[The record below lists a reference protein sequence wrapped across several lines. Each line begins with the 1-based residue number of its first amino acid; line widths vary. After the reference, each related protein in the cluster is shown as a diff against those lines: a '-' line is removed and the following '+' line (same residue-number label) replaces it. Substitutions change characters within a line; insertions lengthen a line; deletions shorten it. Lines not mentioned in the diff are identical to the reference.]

1 MIYNSYELDQVYK
14 KIERE
19 DWVMQAFWTDTNFW
33 IGFFNIIIIDLI
45 LSGDNAVIIGMAARN
60 LPLEQRKKAIWIG
73 AGTAV
78 ILRAALTAI
87 AAYLLNIPLLMT
99 VGGLL
104 LLWIAVKLL
113 VEQKEESNVSVST
126 SMASAVKTIIVAD
139 VVMSLDNVLAV
150 AGAAHGNLFLVLFGL
165 ALSIPLIMW
174 GSRLVASILNKFP
187 WLVYVG
193 SAILGY
199 TAGDLIVGDPIIQK
213 NVLQGFELMD
223 KILPIVLAVLV
234 VVIGYFWKKK
244 LEAKANEK
252 PV

>member
-1 MIYNSYELDQVYK
+1 MES
-14 KIERE
+14 
-19 DWVMQAFWTDTNFW
+19 FWTDTEFW

-60 LPLEQRKKAIWIG
+60 LPEAQRKKAILIG
-73 AGTAV
+73 AGAAV
-78 ILRAALTAI
+78 FLRAALTAI

-113 VEQKEESNVSVST
+113 VEQEEESHVTVGTN
-126 SMASAVKTIIVAD
+126 MRNAVKTIIIAD

-150 AGAAHGNLFLVLFGL
+150 AGAAHGNFYLILFGL
-165 ALSIPLIMW
+165 ALSIPIIMW
-174 GSRLVASILNKFP
+174 GSKLVANILNRFP

-199 TAGDLIVGDPIIQK
+199 TAGDLIVGDPIVQK
-213 NVLQGFELMD
+213 HFLQGFGVVQEG
-223 KILPIVLAVLV
+223 LPIVLGVLV
-234 VVIGYFWKKK
+234 VFIGYLWKKK
-244 LEAKANEK
+244 LDAKTKEK